1 MELRKLQELAKT
13 IAKILNTEIVEVN
26 EEEVESDAGFELA
39 DGHNFQYSPY
49 LPEPFCFSY
58 YCGKT
63 GSLGPLGSY
72 KTAEEL
78 IEAVSK
84 L

>member
-1 MELRKLQELAKT
+1 MQLQELQELAKK
-13 IAKILNTEIVEVN
+13 IAKMLNTEIAEVN

-58 YCGKT
+58 YCEKT
-63 GSLGPLGSY
+63 GSLGPLGSH

-78 IEAVSK
+78 IAAVSN